1 MYVWRSRSGSNQPEA
16 LSIEYPSYMEQ
27 PVHAKVTKKVKP
39 IKKKKLP
46 STKNVNTSSVP
57 LDSPSMCTRSKKI
70 QPPNPATSTRSKR
83 RLSLWC
89 ACSVCVDLEC
99 GLGDHLA
106 LHVLY
111 VCTWRDLAYAT
122 YCIFAPFGYCELI
135 CELRHLLYVWT
146 LFEYDLNLSPWFQII
161 MYVCTWSVDLYAFE
175 MVVWCRGQKYM
186 KIHVPKNILILLV
199 D

>member
-27 PVHAKVTKKVKP
+27 PAQTKVTKKVKP

-111 VCTWRDLAYAT
+111 VCTWRDLAYHMPRT
-122 YCIFAPFGYCELI
+122 VYLLHLVTVNLFVNLDISCMCEP
-135 CELRHLLYVWT
+135 CSSMT
-146 LFEYDLNLSPWFQII
+146 
-161 MYVCTWSVDLYAFE
+161 
-175 MVVWCRGQKYM
+175 
-186 KIHVPKNILILLV
+186 
-199 D
+199 